1 VKRRVLNKFKYIRQ
15 VFVEFNADNILKYS
29 ASLAYYTVF
38 SMAPLIIV
46 IISVCGL
53 WFGRD
58 AIEGHVYGQ
67 ISDLVGKTAAIQIQ
81 DAIKNIHLTGN
92 NVFATVV
99 SIVVL
104 IIGATG
110 IFNEIQDS
118 LNKIWGLKIK
128 AKKIWWKLILNR
140 LLSFSLILII
150 GFMLVVSLLLNAII
164 SAFGEYI
171 SRYYVNFDL
180 VFLRFSDAAITFL
193 TTSILFSLI
202 FKILPDARIRW
213 KDVIY
218 GGAVT
223 ALFFTLGRIA
233 IGFYLGKSNIASVY
247 GAAGSIMIIMVWI
260 YYSSIILYFG
270 AEFTKVHAKLFGGK
284 IYPNDYAVWIKTD
297 EVPVANPVLKKKVL
311 E

>member
-99 SIVVL
+99 SIIVL

-118 LNKIWGLKIK
+118 LNKIWGLRIK
-128 AKKIWWKLILNR
+128 ARKIWWKLILNR

-180 VFLRFSDAAITFL
+180 VFLKFSDAAITFL

-233 IGFYLGKSNIASVY
+233 IGFYLGRSNIASVY